1 VTPRGKVALLWGGI
15 GALVFLVGHQAYL
28 LLGGVFLGVGPV
40 AAVAV
45 AVFVA
50 TTAAAYHLEGRLVA
64 AGADPDDDG
73 GA

>member
-1 VTPRGKVALLWGGI
+1 MTPRGKAALLWGGT

-28 LLGGVFLGVGPV
+28 LLGGAFLGVGPV
-40 AAVAV
+40 VAV
-45 AVFVA
+45 FVFVA

-64 AGADPDDDG
+64 AGADHDDG